1 MELLYVTVI
10 GAAIGTIV
18 RYLLPGRHGYGMFL
32 LPAVGAAATAIVWV
46 SLVWLGLKFDGGWIW
61 VASLTAAGAA
71 SILVALLVVRGRK
84 TADQRMLH
92 HLSGGKA

>member
-18 RYLLPGRHGYGMFL
+18 RYVLPGRRGYGIFM
-32 LPAVGAAATAIVWV
+32 LPAVGAATTAIVWV
-46 SLVWLGLKFDGGWIW
+46 SLVWLGQKFDGGWIW
-61 VASLTAAGAA
+61 AASLGAAGVV
-71 SILVALLVVRGRK
+71 SILVAIFVVRGRK
-84 TADQRMLH
+84 TADARLLH